1 MEGIMTQS
9 VAEVLIL
16 TINALGAGIL
26 MFVAGVV
33 QRIMNDLD
41 EIEFKRF
48 LNQLDKAAM
57 SDPFAV
63 TIATLPIIAAVVYFL
78 AYGFGHWWF
87 TAGFVVWVV
96 GGTITKVTNMPI
108 YQWVA
113 DPQHTDPEELRKQRR
128 KLQLANNAR
137 AWLTLVSVALM
148 ACQFGVIEVVLTV
161 VAAAIIAFPL
171 LLLAK
176 RYTPGAARATAG

>member
-1 MEGIMTQS
+1 
-9 VAEVLIL
+9 
-16 TINALGAGIL
+16 
-26 MFVAGVV
+26 
-33 QRIMNDLD
+33 
-41 EIEFKRF
+41 
-48 LNQLDKAAM
+48 
-57 SDPFAV
+57 
-63 TIATLPIIAAVVYFL
+63 
-78 AYGFGHWWF
+78 
-87 TAGFVVWVV
+87 
-96 GGTITKVTNMPI
+96 MPI

>member
-1 MEGIMTQS
+1 MTQS

-16 TINALGAGIL
+16 AINALGAGIL

-33 QRIMNDLD
+33 QKIMNELD
-41 EIEFKRF
+41 ELEFKRF
-48 LNQLDKAAM
+48 LNQLDRAAM

-63 TIATLPIIAAVVYFL
+63 TVATLPIIAAVVYFL
-78 AYGFGHWWF
+78 TYGFGHWWF
-87 TAGFVVWVV
+87 TAGFLVWLV

-113 DPQHTDPEELRKQRR
+113 DPKNTDPEELRKQRR

-137 AWLTLVSVALM
+137 AWLTLGSVALM
-148 ACQFGVIEVVLTV
+148 ACQFGAGEVVLIT
-161 VAAAIIAFPL
+161 AAAVIISFPL
-171 LLLAK
+171 LLLAR
-176 RYTPGAARATAG
+176 RYTPGTAGAISG

>member
-1 MEGIMTQS
+1 MTQS

-16 TINALGAGIL
+16 AINALGAGIL

-33 QRIMNDLD
+33 QKIMNELD
-41 EIEFKRF
+41 ELEFKRF
-48 LNQLDKAAM
+48 LNRLDKAAM

-87 TAGFVVWVV
+87 TAGFLVWVV

-108 YQWVA
+108 YLWVA
-113 DPQHTDPEELRKQRR
+113 DPQNTDLEELSKQRR

-137 AWLTLVSVALM
+137 AWLTLGSVALM
-148 ACQFGVIEVVLTV
+148 ACQFGVIEVVLTT
-161 VAAAIIAFPL
+161 AAAAVIAFPL
-171 LLLAK
+171 LLLAR
-176 RYTPGAARATAG
+176 RYTPGAARASAG